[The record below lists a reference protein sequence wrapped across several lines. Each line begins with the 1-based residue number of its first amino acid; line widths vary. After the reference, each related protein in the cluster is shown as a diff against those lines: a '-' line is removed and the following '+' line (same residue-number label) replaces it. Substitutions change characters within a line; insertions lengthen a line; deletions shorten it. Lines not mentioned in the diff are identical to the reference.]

1 MAQVDIQDAK
11 TYLSK
16 LLAQVR
22 SGEEVVLASRGKP
35 FAKIIPY
42 EESKSRA
49 EWMGA
54 DIDSV
59 SWDGDIEA
67 PVPPEYL
74 LPFYEE

>member
-1 MAQVDIQDAK
+1 MAYVNIQEAK
-11 TYLSK
+11 TDLSK
-16 LLAQVR
+16 LFARVR

-42 EESKSRA
+42 EESRSRA

-59 SWDGDIEA
+59 SWDDDLEA
-67 PVPPEYL
+67 PIPPKYL

>member
-22 SGEEVVLASRGKP
+22 SGEEVVIASRGKP

-59 SWDGDIEA
+59 SWDGDIE
-67 PVPPEYL
+67 
-74 LPFYEE
+74 